1 MFKERKNGRSKRTR
15 VVGEVTSYRKMRW
28 ETMVSCDWATATSS
42 SNWSTVVT
50 WNTVALP

>member
-1 MFKERKNGRSKRTR
+1 MEHQKEQEWWVKLLVIEK
-15 VVGEVTSYRKMRW
+15 W